1 MYSLYIL
8 QISCQTHLIY
18 NKKIGK
24 LQVGTAGGKNAGA
37 LAPAETFTC
46 AYYCEFIG

>member
-8 QISCQTHLIY
+8 QKPCQSTS
-18 NKKIGK
+18 KKIGK
-24 LQVGTAGGKNAGA
+24 LQVGTAGYKKNAGA

-46 AYYCEFIG
+46 AYYYEFRG